1 MRPAASSIE
10 YGEVPVPGLTSICPR
25 TSRLV
30 APSTSHSSHAG
41 RHKRL
46 TMFGQL
52 LSVVV
57 PGSITRTHCKED
69 ALMHLPTPLSS
80 PTVSMCEWLC
90 VCVHLFS
97 AVRVCSILINMQ
109 IQLKCQFM
117 LDIIY
122 KNGKNNKNKPRDE
135 RAQPIGMYVHAPYSA
150 VHFNICGL
158 ISHIFNCVFKV
169 QQSFLSL

>member
-1 MRPAASSIE
+1 MKCAQ
-10 YGEVPVPGLTSICPR
+10 PR
-25 TSRLV
+25 RALSMVKCQCRAWHRSAQGPDQSPSRLV
-30 APSTSHSSHAG
+30 APSTSHDSHAG

-57 PGSITRTHCKED
+57 PGSITRTHCMED

-80 PTVSMCEWLC
+80 SLCMTVCA
-90 VCVHLFS
+90 CVHLFS

-135 RAQPIGMYVHAPYSA
+135 RAQPPYSA

-158 ISHIFNCVFKV
+158 ISHIFNCVFKEL
-169 QQSFLSL
+169 QSFLSL